1 MVSFHVFGDSFE
13 QAAELFSANYDL
25 PRFVSIPSLKEFQWS
40 ARAAGGEIMTLRSNQ
55 FMADMDTTI
64 GSDDEIIVQW
74 ARSGEASLN
83 SDRTTQHFDIGLP
96 IMLPNARLTMR
107 LRAVDPDMSVVH
119 ISTHF
124 LHTVADELGEVRF
137 LGFHVA
143 PPVSVSA
150 LNNWRRTIDL
160 VAPVILGPDT
170 SPGSLL
176 LNAEMSR
183 LVAIAMLTT
192 FPYDFI
198 ERNAGT
204 AGVEPSSVR
213 EALDFI
219 NDNAH
224 LPIGPADIAVAVGI
238 SARSLQYALRRYRET
253 TATTL
258 IRTVRLQ
265 RVRAELQAA
274 EPRTG
279 SVTRTAR
286 TWGFVQLG
294 RFAGNY
300 RTMFGESPSTTLRR
314 RPGLSGTR

>member
-13 QAAELFSANYDL
+13 QAAESFSANYDL
-25 PRFVSIPSLKEFQWS
+25 PRFVSVPSLKKFSWS
-40 ARAAGGEIMTLRSNQ
+40 SRAAGGDIMTLRSNQ

-64 GSDDEIIVQW
+64 GSDEEIIVQW
-74 ARSGEASLN
+74 ARSGQATLS
-83 SDRTTQHFDIGLP
+83 SSRSTVDFDVGLP

-119 ISTHF
+119 INPDF
-124 LHTVADELGEVRF
+124 VRTVAEELEEVRF
-137 LGFHVA
+137 LAFHVA

-150 LNNWRRTIDL
+150 LKNWRRTVEL
-160 VAPVILGPDT
+160 VAAVMLDPHA

-176 LNAEMSR
+176 LNAQMSR
-183 LVAIAMLTT
+183 LIAIAMLTT

-198 ERNAGT
+198 ERKVGAAG
-204 AGVEPSSVR
+204 AEPSGVR

-219 NDNAH
+219 DLNAH
-224 LPIGPADIAVAVGI
+224 LPIGPADIAAAVGM
-238 SARSLQYALRRYRET
+238 SVRSLQYALRRHRET
-253 TATTL
+253 TATAL
-258 IRTVRLQ
+258 IRTTRLQ
-265 RVRAELQAA
+265 RVREELQAA
-274 EPRTG
+274 EPRSG
-279 SVTRTAR
+279 SVTATAR

-314 RPGLSGTR
+314 RAAR